1 MGLFDSLF
9 GSKPE
14 PKKKKVKSEAV
25 APVAPASSSDEG
37 VSPELIA
44 AIAASMY
51 VKDDAAV
58 VAAITAAVYEMMGT
72 TNLVVRIRRTSSSWA
87 VSGRQKLMDSREFA

>member
-9 GSKPE
+9 GSKPQPQKPQKIKPE
-14 PKKKKVKSEAV
+14 
-25 APVAPASSSDEG
+25 PVAPQAAEEG

-58 VAAITAAVYEMMGT
+58 IAAITAAVYEMMGT
-72 TNLVVRIRRTSSSWA
+72 TNLVVKIRRTSNNWA
-87 VSGRQKLMDSREFA
+87 VCGRQKLMDSRSFA